1 MENKIKEVKE
11 LFKKLNIPYDIVYHK
26 PLFGA
31 DDNDEDIDFKGM
43 VCKNLFLTTKKKDI
57 FLLYSLPINKR
68 ADLKSIASILNTKR
82 LEFGNEDLL
91 LSKLNIK
98 RGSVSVLNIILK
110 KDTDVL
116 FILDKDMFKYSRV
129 SFHPN
134 DNHASFSFS
143 PNDILKI
150 LDFFNAK
157 YKIVEI

>member
-1 MENKIKEVKE
+1 
-11 LFKKLNIPYDIVYHK
+11 
-26 PLFGA
+26 
-31 DDNDEDIDFKGM
+31 M

-82 LEFGNEDLL
+82 LEFGDEDLL

-134 DNHASFSFS
+134 DNHASLSFP